1 MTIKLTTTAGAP
13 ASTPLLI
20 LLSLLTVYLVW
31 GSTYY
36 AIRVAIGSIPP
47 MGMLG
52 LRFLVAGVILYAV
65 LRLRGVA
72 APTRQGWRLS
82 GVVGVLMLFGGTGLV
97 TLAERQASSSVAA
110 MMIAVSPLFAAL
122 IGRFWGE
129 KTGGREWLGIGV
141 GLIGIALLNVSEL
154 HATPLA
160 AGLLILAPLCWTF
173 GSQWSRHLPLP
184 GGLMNSAAQM
194 TIGGG
199 FMLLLSALL
208 REPWHTPTPASVWAL
223 LYLTSVGSLLAYSA
237 YTYLVMHTRPVLA
250 TSYAYV
256 NPLVAVLVGVGVG
269 GEHLGTFGYLA
280 LVIIVGGVGLM
291 TWPRRA
297 TRPEQSGTQTL

>member
-1 MTIKLTTTAGAP
+1 MTTKP
-13 ASTPLLI
+13 ALSTPLLT

-36 AIRVAIGSIPP
+36 AIRVAIQSLPP
-47 MGMLG
+47 LGMLG
-52 LRFLVAGVILYAV
+52 LRFLVAGIILYAA
-65 LRLRGVA
+65 LRLRGVS
-72 APTRQGWRLS
+72 APTRQGWTWS
-82 GVVGVLMLFGGTGLV
+82 GVIGVLMLFGGTGLV
-97 TLAERQASSSVAA
+97 TLAEREASSSVAA

-129 KTGGREWLGIGV
+129 QTGAREWLGIGV
-141 GLIGIALLNVSEL
+141 GLVGIALLNVSEL

-194 TIGGG
+194 VCGGG
-199 FMLLLSALL
+199 FMVLLSFALG
-208 REPWHTPTPASVWAL
+208 EPWRSPTPASLWAL
-223 LYLTSVGSLLAYSA
+223 LYLIVFGSLLAYSA
-237 YTYLVMHTRPVLA
+237 YTYLVMHTRPALA
-250 TSYAYV
+250 TSYASV
-256 NPLVAVLVGVGVG
+256 NPLVAVLIGVGLG
-269 GEHLGTFGYLA
+269 GEHLGTLGYVALA
-280 LVIIVGGVGLM
+280 IIVGGVGLM

-297 TRPEQSGTQTL
+297 ASPSLGAAEST